1 LWSIDTERKIKT
13 DNLELENMKPIFKGL
28 GNRFAALA
36 LGGAIVAAGSA
47 LAFSQKPKAAS
58 LNVPVDEHAI
68 TREAGGRNSFAPVV
82 KKVTP
87 AVVKVVTEARI
98 HNTALSGSGSGSQP
112 DMDDLLRRFFGDE
125 FDGRTMPRMPRGQHN
140 FRMPRQEGLGS
151 GVIITKDGYI
161 LTNNHVVDGAEQ
173 VKVALQD
180 GREFTAKVIG
190 RDPKSDVAVIKIDAK
205 DLPTV
210 PIADSDK
217 VEVGDVVLA
226 IGNPFGIGQTVTTGI
241 VSATGRGGAIGLDY
255 EDFIQTDAA
264 INPGNSGGALV
275 DSEGRLIGINTAIL
289 SRSGGN
295 QGIGFAIPSNLAR
308 DVAQDLVRDGRVT
321 RGYLGVMIQD
331 VTPALAKEFKLKDN
345 QGALIG
351 DVTDKSPAEKAGLK
365 EGDVILEFNGKKVT
379 DSRHL
384 KLEVARIQPGETV
397 PVKVLRDGTT
407 KTLDVTVKEMPGTE
421 RLAKN
426 DNSGD
431 KEDTGT
437 LNGVTVGDLD
447 HQARQQFEL
456 PRTINGVVVTDV
468 DPNSAAAEAGLKA
481 GDVIQEINRKPVK
494 TAEEAVKMT
503 EKSTDDKRTLLR
515 VWSNGGSHFVVV
527 DEGKG

>member
-1 LWSIDTERKIKT
+1 
-13 DNLELENMKPIFKGL
+13 MKPIFKGL
-28 GNRFAALA
+28 GNRLAALA

-58 LNVPVDEHAI
+58 LNVPVDEKPI
-68 TREAGGRNSFAPVV
+68 TRELGGRNSYAPVV
-82 KKVTP
+82 QKVTP
-87 AVVKVVTEARI
+87 AVVKITTATRI
-98 HNTALSGSGSGSQP
+98 HNTAYSDSGAPP
-112 DMDDLLRRFFGDE
+112 DMNDLFRRFFGD
-125 FDGRTMPRMPRGQHN
+125 DSDNRIPRHNYRMP
-140 FRMPRQEGLGS
+140 RMPRQEGLGS
-151 GVIITKDGYI
+151 GVVITKDGYI
-161 LTNNHVVDGAEQ
+161 LTNNHVVDGADE

-180 GREFTAKVIG
+180 GRDFTAKVIG
-190 RDPKSDVAVIKIDAK
+190 RDPKSDIAIVKIDGK
-205 DLPTV
+205 DLPTI

-226 IGNPFGIGQTVTTGI
+226 VGNPFGIGQTVTTGI
-241 VSATGRGGAIGLDY
+241 VSATGRAGAVGLDY

-331 VTPALAKEFKLKDN
+331 VTPALAKEFKLKEN
-345 QGALIG
+345 HGALVG
-351 DVTDKSPAEKAGLK
+351 EVTEHSPAEKAGLK
-365 EGDVILEFNGKKVT
+365 EGDVILEFNGKKVS

-384 KLEVARIQPGETV
+384 KLEVARTQPGESV
-397 PVKVLRDGTT
+397 PLKVLRDGST
-407 KTLDVTVKEMPGTE
+407 KNLEVAVKEMPGQE
-421 RLAKN
+421 RFSRN
-426 DNSGD
+426 DNNSAGD
-431 KEDTGT
+431 KEDNGT

-447 HQARQQFEL
+447 RQARQQFDL
-456 PRTINGVVVTDV
+456 PRNINGVVVTDV
-468 DPNSAAAEAGLKA
+468 DPNSPAAEAGLKP
-481 GDVIQEINRKPVK
+481 GDIIQEINRKPVK
-494 TAEEAVKMT
+494 TADEAVKMT
-503 EKSTDDKRTLLR
+503 EKTTDDKRTLLR

-527 DEGKG
+527 DESKAG